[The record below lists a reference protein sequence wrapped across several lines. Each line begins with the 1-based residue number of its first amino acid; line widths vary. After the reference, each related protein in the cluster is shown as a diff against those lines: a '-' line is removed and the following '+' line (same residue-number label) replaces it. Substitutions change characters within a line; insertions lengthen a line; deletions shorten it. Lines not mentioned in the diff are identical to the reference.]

1 MMEPSWAERAR
12 TLLAAGGDGVL
23 ATLDTDFRPLIS
35 PVRFVADAGGTP
47 VVVLSA
53 LDPHTLRAWQDPRA
67 SFAVGSRLLVQ
78 GDLVPV
84 PGLQQLDAQH
94 RFLARHPQRGH
105 ELESLDFAW
114 LRLVPS
120 RVRWVD
126 DRGVDRWLRPEDLRG
141 AEPDPLAPV
150 AAELV
155 GQVADSLG
163 ADVTLLARAVGG
175 HWSTRAARVVAI
187 DRYGLDVEL
196 DEPAG
201 QRQARVP
208 FPEPVSSAGE
218 VHRILATLAA
228 AARAREGGEDDR
240 RPVAAEA

>member
-35 PVRFVADAGGTP
+35 PVRFVADADGTP

-53 LDPHTLRAWQDPRA
+53 LDPQTLRAWQDPRA
-67 SFAVGSRLLVQ
+67 SFAVGTGLLLQ

-84 PGLQQLDAQH
+84 PGLQQVEAQA
-94 RFLARHPQRGH
+94 RFLARHPQRAG

-126 DRGVDRWLRPEDLRG
+126 DRGVDRWLRPDDLRG
-141 AEPDPLAPV
+141 AEPDPLAPA

-155 GQVADSLG
+155 HQVTGSLG
-163 ADVTLLARAVGG
+163 ADVALLARAVGG
-175 HWSTRAARVVAI
+175 HWSARSAQLVAI

-196 DEPAG
+196 VEPAG
-201 QRQARVP
+201 RRRARIP
-208 FPEPVSSAGE
+208 FPEPVDSARE
-218 VHRILATLAA
+218 VHRVLATLTAA
-228 AARAREGGEDDR
+228 SRAREGGDET
-240 RPVAAEA
+240 RPAVPAEA